1 MNFTDMKLPETILR
15 ALDAKG
21 YTTPTEIQEKAIPL
35 LLEKDT
41 DFVGQAQTGTGKTAA
56 FSLPLLA
63 KIDTKNN
70 NVQAIVLSPTRE
82 LANQICE
89 EMKSF
94 AKYDRIKTLTVYG
107 GVPLDGQIRELK
119 RGGPQVI
126 VGTPGRV
133 LDLIK
138 RGVLKLEN
146 AKLAV
151 LDEADE
157 MLDMGFIDDVKKIL
171 SELGE
176 NKNTWMYSA
185 TMPPVILRLI
195 KTYLNEP
202 VVITVE
208 KTALSSANI
217 DQKYFI
223 IKRGFMGEAVCRI
236 LDSLDDYYGIVFCR
250 TKIDAKKLADDFNF
264 RGFPSDSLHGDMSQM
279 QRDLTMKAFKRK
291 KVKLLVCTDVAA
303 RGIDVDCLTHVINY
317 GLPQDL
323 ESYVHRIGRTGRAGN
338 KGIALSIID
347 NSERFR
353 IRQLERLTNAKI
365 EQATLPTVDDI
376 KATLVKKEVAKFAT
390 ISGSIAEGAT
400 LDTSYSVFAE
410 SMAEMD
416 KETVLKTMFTY
427 MFKENMDRYNR
438 QSAIEQ
444 TGRSNDRKDSRGGD
458 RNRNDRGRS
467 NDRRDRND
475 SRGGERR
482 ERSESRV
489 ARPATNG
496 ARFYLGAGKKH
507 GIDLKKLLESVAH
520 ATGVEERDIKQVD
533 LKDQFSFF
541 EVAEAHRE
549 KILSVTSIATGNH
562 SANLELTRNARPER
576 SAGGSDRR
584 SGGGYSRSTGS
595 ASRSGGGRD
604 SRASGRGGAGYRADG
619 GYKSEGSSSAAS
631 GRRGNFRGNTSGEG
645 NGNQRPA
652 ETTNV

>member
-1 MNFTDMKLPETILR
+1 MNLPETILR
-15 ALDAKG
+15 ALTDKG

-35 LLEKDT
+35 LLENDT

-82 LANQICE
+82 LANQICD

-94 AKYDRIKTLTVYG
+94 CKYDRIKTLTVYG
-107 GVPLDGQIRELK
+107 GVPLDGQIRTLK
-119 RGGPQVI
+119 RGGPQVV

-157 MLDMGFIDDVKKIL
+157 MLDMGFIDDVKTIL

-185 TMPPVILRLI
+185 TMPPVILKLI
-195 KTYLNEP
+195 KTYLSEP
-202 VVITVE
+202 EVITVE
-208 KTALSSANI
+208 KKTLSNENI
-217 DQKYFI
+217 DQKYFL

-250 TKIDAKKLADDFNF
+250 TKIDAKKLADEFNF

-303 RGIDVDCLTHVINY
+303 RGIDVDNLTHVINY

-338 KGIALSIID
+338 KGSALSIID

-353 IRQLERLTNAKI
+353 IRMLERLTKAKI
-365 EQATLPTVDDI
+365 EQGTLPTVEDV
-376 KATLVKKEVAKFAT
+376 KSVLVKKEVAKLSKVSEALT
-390 ISGSIAEGAT
+390 EGAT
-400 LDTSYSVFAE
+400 LDSSYAVFAE
-410 SMAEMD
+410 SMNDLD
-416 KETVLKTMFTY
+416 KDAIMKMMFNY
-427 MFKENMDRYNR
+427 VFKDNMDRYNR
-438 QSAIEQ
+438 QSSIEQ
-444 TGRSNDRKDSRGGD
+444 GARGE
-458 RNRNDRGRS
+458 RNDRRDRG
-467 NDRRDRND
+467 DRRDRND
-475 SRGGERR
+475 RRGERGDRGERR
-482 ERSESRV
+482 G
-489 ARPATNG
+489 ARPGANN

-507 GIDLKKLLESVAH
+507 GIDLRKLLESVSH
-520 ATGVEERDIKQVD
+520 ATGIEQREIRGVD

-541 EVAEAHRE
+541 EVSERHKE
-549 KILSVTSIATGNH
+549 KVLSVSSIATGNH

-576 SAGGSDRR
+576 SFNGSDRR
-584 SGGGYSRSTGS
+584 SGGGY
-595 ASRSGGGRD
+595 GGGR
-604 SRASGRGGAGYRADG
+604 SSEGGRGNG
-619 GYKSEGSSSAAS
+619 GSS
-631 GRRGNFRGNTSGEG
+631 RRGSFRGNRRTGG
-645 NGNQRPA
+645 GDANGNQRSEGGA
-652 ETTNV
+652 QRSRRY